1 MSVKIR
7 NGDDVIVLTG
17 KDKQK
22 IGKVI
27 KVVRFGT
34 RRKVII
40 SGVNI
45 CKKHTKP
52 KSGRSGGIFNK
63 ELPIDI
69 SNVAIVDPK
78 YRTAT
83 RVGFKFIDGKKVR
96 FAKISGEL
104 IDHV

>member
-1 MSVKIR
+1 MSFKIR

-22 IGKVI
+22 IGKII
-27 KVVRFGT
+27 KVVISST
-34 RRKVII
+34 KRKVIV
-40 SGVNI
+40 SGVNV

-52 KSGRSGGIFNK
+52 RSGNSGGIFNK

-69 SNVAIVDPK
+69 SNVAILDPK

-96 FAKISGEL
+96 FAKVSGEL